1 MSKINKMLKN
11 KFGIDRKTKLTEQDE
26 GLTEQLTI
34 EETLLPEQQL
44 VEKVDEA
51 KQREMEEEKFQAIEE
66 SFLKFAEKEA
76 LRLEEENKIKKL
88 QESLLTP
95 FTKNKEVDMQ
105 STFDDTVNRVLP
117 KSKFTE
123 VVQIPEPFSEEPALN
138 KELSDFKTKINQH
151 VQRVMTG
158 TGGGLD
164 PNKVANHFIP
174 AVDNTFDLGA
184 ANKQWRN
191 LYLSGSTLIV
201 DGASIDSGEL
211 TALDGVTAGTVT
223 ASKAV
228 IVDANKDIT
237 GFRNVSLSTDA
248 SVLSFGTNSEVT
260 LTHVHDTGLTL
271 THTATGDNTP
281 IVLQLKSEEDDIIAD
296 EVIASLEF
304 AAGDSDGTDGAT
316 VAAGIHAIAE
326 GTFSSS
332 ANATKLVFTTGV
344 SETAAASA
352 TSKMTLSSAGLL
364 TIADDFVIKDGGTIG
379 SASSTSAMTIASTG
393 IVTFVDDIL
402 IKDGGTIGSA
412 SSTSAITIASTG
424 IVTLVDDLVIKD
436 TGTIGSS
443 TTPAAVSIAG
453 DGTVNLATAGA
464 TVNSAVIKT
473 AGTETIYVPAS
484 AMYPNTTNGCAALAQ
499 VELTAGRPE
508 LKVLD
513 FDKDSDEF
521 AQFTVAFPKSWNGGT
536 VTFRAFWVGLAA
548 TTGIAWGLQAISVG
562 DNAEA
567 DAAFGTA
574 VVVTDDS
581 QGDATEVLVTATS
594 GALTISGAADDK
606 MTFFQIFRDVS
617 DANDDMAGDAR
628 LVGIQLFFTT
638 DATNDA

>member
-1 MSKINKMLKN
+1 MSKINKMLKD
-11 KFGIDRKTKLTEQDE
+11 KFRIDRKTKPTKQDE
-26 GLTEQLTI
+26 GLTEQLTV
-34 EETLLPEQQL
+34 EETSPPEQQL

-151 VQRVMTG
+151 VQKVMTG

-352 TSKMTLSSAGLL
+352 TAKMTLSSAGLL

-453 DGTVNLATAGA
+453 DGTVDLATAGA

-536 VTFRAFWVGLAA
+536 VTFRAFWVGIAA

>member
-1 MSKINKMLKN
+1 MSKINKTLKN
-11 KFGIDRKTKLTEQDE
+11 KFGIDRKIKPTKTDE

-51 KQREMEEEKFQAIEE
+51 KQREMREEKFQAIEE

-105 STFDDTVNRVLP
+105 STFDDTINKVLP

-138 KELSDFKTKINQH
+138 KELSDFKAKINQH
-151 VQRVMTG
+151 VQKVMAG

-174 AVDNTFDLGA
+174 AVDNTFDLGS

-281 IVLQLKSEEDDIIAD
+281 IVLQLKSEEDDIVAD

-352 TSKMTLSSAGLL
+352 TAKMTLSSAGLL
-364 TIADDFVIKDGGTIG
+364 TIADDFV
-379 SASSTSAMTIASTG
+379 
-393 IVTFVDDIL
+393 

-436 TGTIGSS
+436 TGTIGSA

-536 VTFRAFWVGLAA
+536 VTFRAFWVGIAA

-594 GALTISGAADDK
+594 GALTISGAGDDK

>member
-1 MSKINKMLKN
+1 MSKINKTLKN
-11 KFGIDRKTKLTEQDE
+11 KFGIDRKTKPTKQDE
-26 GLTEQLTI
+26 GLTEQLTV
-34 EETLLPEQQL
+34 EETSPPEQQL

-105 STFDDTVNRVLP
+105 STFDDTINRVLP

-151 VQRVMTG
+151 VQKVMTG

-237 GFRNVSLSTDA
+237 GFRNVSLSADA
-248 SVLSFGTNSEVT
+248 SVLSFGTNSEIT

-352 TSKMTLSSAGLL
+352 TAKMTLSSAGLL

-453 DGTVNLATAGA
+453 DGTVDLATAGA

-536 VTFRAFWVGLAA
+536 VTFRAFWVGIAA

>member
-1 MSKINKMLKN
+1 MSKINETLKN
-11 KFGIDRKTKLTEQDE
+11 KFGIDRKTKPTKTDE

-34 EETLLPEQQL
+34 EETSPPEQQL

-51 KQREMEEEKFQAIEE
+51 KQGEMEEERFQAIEE
-66 SFLKFAEKEA
+66 SFRKFAEKEA

-105 STFDDTVNRVLP
+105 STFDDTVNKVLP

-138 KELSDFKTKINQH
+138 KELSDFKAKINQH
-151 VQRVMTG
+151 VQKVMTG

-174 AVDNTFDLGA
+174 AVDNTFDLGS

-201 DGASIDSGEL
+201 DGTSIDSGEL

-281 IVLQLKSEEDDIIAD
+281 IVLQLKSEEDDIVAD

-352 TSKMTLSSAGLL
+352 TAKMTLSSAGLL
-364 TIADDFVIKDGGTIG
+364 TIADDFVIKDAGTIG
-379 SASSTSAMTIASTG
+379 SA
-393 IVTFVDDIL
+393 
-402 IKDGGTIGSA
+402 
-412 SSTSAITIASTG
+412 
-424 IVTLVDDLVIKD
+424 
-436 TGTIGSS
+436 

-536 VTFRAFWVGLAA
+536 VTFRAFWVGNA
-548 TTGIAWGLQAISVG
+548 TTDGIAWGLQAISVG

-594 GALTISGAADDK
+594 GALTISGAGDDK

-617 DANDDMAGDAR
+617 DANDDMAADAR

>member
-1 MSKINKMLKN
+1 MLKD
-11 KFGIDRKTKLTEQDE
+11 KFRIDRKTKPTKRDE

-34 EETLLPEQQL
+34 EEASPSEQKL
-44 VEKVDEA
+44 FEKVDEV
-51 KQREMEEEKFQAIEE
+51 KQKKVEKKKFQSVEE
-66 SFLKFAEKEA
+66 SLLEFAEKEA
-76 LRLEEENKIKKL
+76 LRLEEEKKL

-105 STFDDTVNRVLP
+105 STFDDTVNKVLP

-138 KELSDFKTKINQH
+138 KELSDFKAKINQH
-151 VQRVMTG
+151 VQKVMTG

-174 AVDNTFDLGA
+174 AVDNTFDLGS

-281 IVLQLKSEEDDIIAD
+281 IVLQLKSEEDDIVAD

-352 TSKMTLSSAGLL
+352 TAKMTLSSARLL
-364 TIADDFVIKDGGTIG
+364 TIADDFVIKDAGTIG
-379 SASSTSAMTIASTG
+379 SA
-393 IVTFVDDIL
+393 
-402 IKDGGTIGSA
+402 
-412 SSTSAITIASTG
+412 
-424 IVTLVDDLVIKD
+424 
-436 TGTIGSS
+436 

-536 VTFRAFWVGLAA
+536 VTFRAFWVGIAA

-581 QGDATEVLVTATS
+581 QGDATEVLVTDTS
-594 GALTISGAADDK
+594 GALTISGAGDDK

-617 DANDDMAGDAR
+617 DANDDMAADAR

>member
-1 MSKINKMLKN
+1 MSKINETLKN
-11 KFGIDRKTKLTEQDE
+11 KFGIDRKTKPTKTDE

-34 EETLLPEQQL
+34 EETSPPEQQL

-51 KQREMEEEKFQAIEE
+51 KQGEMEEERFQAIEE
-66 SFLKFAEKEA
+66 SFRKFAEKEA

-105 STFDDTVNRVLP
+105 STFDDTVNKVLP

-138 KELSDFKTKINQH
+138 KELSDFKAKINQH
-151 VQRVMTG
+151 VQKVMTG

-174 AVDNTFDLGA
+174 AVDNTFDLGS

-201 DGASIDSGEL
+201 DGTSIDSGEL

-281 IVLQLKSEEDDIIAD
+281 IVLQLKSEEDDIVAD

-352 TSKMTLSSAGLL
+352 TAKMTLSSAGLL
-364 TIADDFVIKDGGTIG
+364 TIADDFVIKDAGTIG
-379 SASSTSAMTIASTG
+379 SA
-393 IVTFVDDIL
+393 
-402 IKDGGTIGSA
+402 
-412 SSTSAITIASTG
+412 
-424 IVTLVDDLVIKD
+424 
-436 TGTIGSS
+436 

-536 VTFRAFWVGLAA
+536 VTFRAFWVGNA
-548 TTGIAWGLQAISVG
+548 TTDGIAWGLQAISVG

-594 GALTISGAADDK
+594 GALTISGAGDDK

>member
-1 MSKINKMLKN
+1 MSKINKTLKN
-11 KFGIDRKTKLTEQDE
+11 KFGIDRKIKPTKTDE

-51 KQREMEEEKFQAIEE
+51 KQREMGEEKFQAIEE

-105 STFDDTVNRVLP
+105 STFDDTINRVLP

-138 KELSDFKTKINQH
+138 KELSDFKAKINQH
-151 VQRVMTG
+151 VQKVMTG

-174 AVDNTFDLGA
+174 AVDNTFDLGS

-281 IVLQLKSEEDDIIAD
+281 IVLQLKSEEDDIVAD

-352 TSKMTLSSAGLL
+352 TAKMTLSSAGLL
-364 TIADDFVIKDGGTIG
+364 TIADDFV
-379 SASSTSAMTIASTG
+379 
-393 IVTFVDDIL
+393 

-436 TGTIGSS
+436 TGTIGSA

-548 TTGIAWGLQAISVG
+548 TTGVAWGLQAISVG

-594 GALTISGAADDK
+594 GALTISGAGDDK

>member
-1 MSKINKMLKN
+1 MSKINKTLKN
-11 KFGIDRKTKLTEQDE
+11 KFGIDRKIKPTKTDE

-51 KQREMEEEKFQAIEE
+51 KQREMREEKFQAIEE

-105 STFDDTVNRVLP
+105 STFDDTINKVLP

-138 KELSDFKTKINQH
+138 KELSDFKAKINQH
-151 VQRVMTG
+151 VQKVMTG

-174 AVDNTFDLGA
+174 AVDNTFDLGS

-281 IVLQLKSEEDDIIAD
+281 IVLQLKSEEDDIVAD

-352 TSKMTLSSAGLL
+352 TAKMTLSSAGLL
-364 TIADDFVIKDGGTIG
+364 TIADDFV
-379 SASSTSAMTIASTG
+379 
-393 IVTFVDDIL
+393 

-436 TGTIGSS
+436 TGTIGSA

-536 VTFRAFWVGLAA
+536 VTFRAFWVGIAA

-594 GALTISGAADDK
+594 GALTISGAGDDK

>member
-1 MSKINKMLKN
+1 MSKINKMLKD
-11 KFGIDRKTKLTEQDE
+11 KFRIDRKTKPTKRDE

-34 EETLLPEQQL
+34 EEASPSEQKL
-44 VEKVDEA
+44 FEKVDEV
-51 KQREMEEEKFQAIEE
+51 KQKKVEKKKFQSVEE
-66 SFLKFAEKEA
+66 SLLEFAEEEA
-76 LRLEEENKIKKL
+76 LRLEEEKKL

-105 STFDDTVNRVLP
+105 SAFDDMVNRVLP

-123 VVQIPEPFSEEPALN
+123 VVQTPEPFSEEPALN
-138 KELSDFKTKINQH
+138 KELSDFKEKINQH
-151 VQRVMTG
+151 VQRVMVG

-174 AVDNTFDLGA
+174 AVDSAFDLGA
-184 ANKQWRN
+184 SDKQWRN

-201 DGASIDSGEL
+201 DGASIDSSEL

-352 TSKMTLSSAGLL
+352 TAKMTLSSAGLL

-379 SASSTSAMTIASTG
+379 SASSTSA
-393 IVTFVDDIL
+393 
-402 IKDGGTIGSA
+402 
-412 SSTSAITIASTG
+412 ITIASTG
-424 IVTLVDDLVIKD
+424 IVTLVDDLIIKD

-536 VTFRAFWVGLAA
+536 VTFRAFWVGIAA

-581 QGDATEVLVTATS
+581 QGDVTEVLVTDTS
-594 GALTISGAADDK
+594 GALTISGAGDDK

-617 DANDDMAGDAR
+617 DANDDMAADAR

>member
-1 MSKINKMLKN
+1 MSKINKTLKN
-11 KFGIDRKTKLTEQDE
+11 KFGIDRKTKPTKTDE

-34 EETLLPEQQL
+34 EETSPPEQQL

-51 KQREMEEEKFQAIEE
+51 KQREMGEEKFQAIEE

-105 STFDDTVNRVLP
+105 STFDDTVNKVLP

-138 KELSDFKTKINQH
+138 KELSDFKAKINQH
-151 VQRVMTG
+151 VQKVMTG

-174 AVDNTFDLGA
+174 AVDNTFDLGS

-201 DGASIDSGEL
+201 DGTSIDSGEL

-281 IVLQLKSEEDDIIAD
+281 IVLQLKSEEDDIVAD

-352 TSKMTLSSAGLL
+352 TAKMTLSSAGLL
-364 TIADDFVIKDGGTIG
+364 TIADDFVIKDAGTIG
-379 SASSTSAMTIASTG
+379 SA
-393 IVTFVDDIL
+393 
-402 IKDGGTIGSA
+402 
-412 SSTSAITIASTG
+412 
-424 IVTLVDDLVIKD
+424 
-436 TGTIGSS
+436 

-499 VELTAGRPE
+499 VELTGGRPE

-536 VTFRAFWVGLAA
+536 VTFRAFWVGNA
-548 TTGIAWGLQAISVG
+548 TTDGIAWGLQAISVG

-594 GALTISGAADDK
+594 GALTISGAGDDK

-617 DANDDMAGDAR
+617 DANDDMAADAR

>member
-1 MSKINKMLKN
+1 
-11 KFGIDRKTKLTEQDE
+11 
-26 GLTEQLTI
+26 
-34 EETLLPEQQL
+34 
-44 VEKVDEA
+44 
-51 KQREMEEEKFQAIEE
+51 
-66 SFLKFAEKEA
+66 
-76 LRLEEENKIKKL
+76 
-88 QESLLTP
+88 
-95 FTKNKEVDMQ
+95 MQ
-105 STFDDTVNRVLP
+105 STFDDTINKVLP

-138 KELSDFKTKINQH
+138 KELSDFKAKINQH
-151 VQRVMTG
+151 VQKVMAG

-174 AVDNTFDLGA
+174 ALDNTFDLGA

-211 TALDGVTAGTVT
+211 TALDGVTAGTVS

-237 GFRNVSLSTDA
+237 GFRNVSLSADA
-248 SVLSFGTNSEVT
+248 SVLSFGTNSEIT

-281 IVLQLKSEEDDIIAD
+281 IVLQLKSEEDDIVAD

-352 TSKMTLSSAGLL
+352 TAKMTLSSAGLL
-364 TIADDFVIKDGGTIG
+364 TIADDFV
-379 SASSTSAMTIASTG
+379 
-393 IVTFVDDIL
+393 

-453 DGTVNLATAGA
+453 DGTVDLATAGA

-536 VTFRAFWVGLAA
+536 VTFRAFWVGIAA

-581 QGDATEVLVTATS
+581 QGDATEVLVTDTS
-594 GALTISGAADDK
+594 GALTISGAGDDK

>member
-1 MSKINKMLKN
+1 MLKD
-11 KFGIDRKTKLTEQDE
+11 KFRIDRKTKPTKQDE

-34 EETLLPEQQL
+34 EEASPSEQKL
-44 VEKVDEA
+44 FEKVDEV
-51 KQREMEEEKFQAIEE
+51 KQKKVEKKKFQSVEE
-66 SFLKFAEKEA
+66 SLLEFAEEEA
-76 LRLEEENKIKKL
+76 LRLEEEKKL

-105 STFDDTVNRVLP
+105 SAFDDMVNRVLP

-123 VVQIPEPFSEEPALN
+123 VVQTPEPFSEEPALN
-138 KELSDFKTKINQH
+138 KELSDFKEKINQH
-151 VQRVMTG
+151 VQRVMAG

-174 AVDNTFDLGA
+174 AVDSAFDLGA
-184 ANKQWRN
+184 SDKQWRN

-201 DGASIDSGEL
+201 DGASIDSSEL

-352 TSKMTLSSAGLL
+352 TAKMTLSSAGLL
-364 TIADDFVIKDGGTIG
+364 TIADDFVIKDAGTIG
-379 SASSTSAMTIASTG
+379 SA
-393 IVTFVDDIL
+393 
-402 IKDGGTIGSA
+402 
-412 SSTSAITIASTG
+412 
-424 IVTLVDDLVIKD
+424 
-436 TGTIGSS
+436 

-536 VTFRAFWVGLAA
+536 VTFRAFWVGNA
-548 TTGIAWGLQAISVG
+548 TTDGIAWGLQAISVG

-594 GALTISGAADDK
+594 GALTISGAGDDK

>member
-1 MSKINKMLKN
+1 MSKINKTLKN
-11 KFGIDRKTKLTEQDE
+11 KFGIDRKIKPTKTDE

-51 KQREMEEEKFQAIEE
+51 KQGEMEEERFQAIEE
-66 SFLKFAEKEA
+66 SFRKFAEKEA

-105 STFDDTVNRVLP
+105 STFDDTINKVLP

-138 KELSDFKTKINQH
+138 KELSDFKAKINQH
-151 VQRVMTG
+151 VQKVMTG

-174 AVDNTFDLGA
+174 AVDNTFDLGS

-281 IVLQLKSEEDDIIAD
+281 IVLQLKSEEDDIVAD

-352 TSKMTLSSAGLL
+352 TAKMTLSSAGLL
-364 TIADDFVIKDGGTIG
+364 TIADDFV
-379 SASSTSAMTIASTG
+379 
-393 IVTFVDDIL
+393 

-436 TGTIGSS
+436 TGTIGSA

-536 VTFRAFWVGLAA
+536 VTFRAFWVGIAA

-581 QGDATEVLVTATS
+581 QGDVTEVLVTDTS
-594 GALTISGAADDK
+594 GALTISGAGDDK

>member
-11 KFGIDRKTKLTEQDE
+11 KFGVDRKTNPTKPDE

-34 EETLLPEQQL
+34 EETPSPEQQL

-105 STFDDTVNRVLP
+105 STFDDTVNKVLP

-123 VVQIPEPFSEEPALN
+123 VVQTPEPFSEEPALN
-138 KELSDFKTKINQH
+138 KELSDFKAKINQH
-151 VQRVMTG
+151 VQKVMTG

-174 AVDNTFDLGA
+174 AVDNTFDLGS

-281 IVLQLKSEEDDIIAD
+281 IVLQLKSEEDDIVAD

-352 TSKMTLSSAGLL
+352 TAKMTLSSAGLL
-364 TIADDFVIKDGGTIG
+364 TIADD
-379 SASSTSAMTIASTG
+379 
-393 IVTFVDDIL
+393 
-402 IKDGGTIGSA
+402 
-412 SSTSAITIASTG
+412 
-424 IVTLVDDLVIKD
+424 LVIKD
-436 TGTIGSS
+436 TGTIGSA

-536 VTFRAFWVGLAA
+536 VTFRAFWVGIAA
-548 TTGIAWGLQAISVG
+548 TTGVAWGLQAISVG

-581 QGDATEVLVTATS
+581 QGDATEVLVTDTS
-594 GALTISGAADDK
+594 GALTISGAGDDK

>member
-1 MSKINKMLKN
+1 MSKINKTLKN
-11 KFGIDRKTKLTEQDE
+11 KFGIDRKIKPTKTDE

-51 KQREMEEEKFQAIEE
+51 KQREMREEKFQAIEE

-76 LRLEEENKIKKL
+76 LRLEEENKIKRL

-105 STFDDTVNRVLP
+105 STFDDTVNKVLP

-138 KELSDFKTKINQH
+138 KELSDFKAKINQH
-151 VQRVMTG
+151 VQKVMAG

-174 AVDNTFDLGA
+174 AVDNTFDLGS

-281 IVLQLKSEEDDIIAD
+281 IVLQLKSEEDDIVAD

-352 TSKMTLSSAGLL
+352 TAKMTLSSAGLL
-364 TIADDFVIKDGGTIG
+364 TIADDFV
-379 SASSTSAMTIASTG
+379 
-393 IVTFVDDIL
+393 

-436 TGTIGSS
+436 TGTIGSA

-536 VTFRAFWVGLAA
+536 VTFRAFWVGIAA

-594 GALTISGAADDK
+594 GALTISGAGDDK

>member
-1 MSKINKMLKN
+1 MSKINKMLKD
-11 KFGIDRKTKLTEQDE
+11 KFRIDRKTKPTKQDE

-34 EETLLPEQQL
+34 EETSPSEQKL
-44 VEKVDEA
+44 FEKVDEV
-51 KQREMEEEKFQAIEE
+51 KQKKLEKKKFQSVEE
-66 SFLKFAEKEA
+66 SLLEFAEKEA
-76 LRLEEENKIKKL
+76 LRLEEEKKL

-105 STFDDTVNRVLP
+105 SAFDDMVNRVLP

-123 VVQIPEPFSEEPALN
+123 VVQTPEPFSEEPALN
-138 KELSDFKTKINQH
+138 KELSDFKEKINQH
-151 VQRVMTG
+151 VQRVMAG

-174 AVDNTFDLGA
+174 AVDSAFDLGA
-184 ANKQWRN
+184 SDKQWRN

-201 DGASIDSGEL
+201 DGASIDSSEL

-352 TSKMTLSSAGLL
+352 TAKMTLSSAGLL
-364 TIADDFVIKDGGTIG
+364 TIADDFVIKDAGTIG
-379 SASSTSAMTIASTG
+379 SA
-393 IVTFVDDIL
+393 
-402 IKDGGTIGSA
+402 
-412 SSTSAITIASTG
+412 
-424 IVTLVDDLVIKD
+424 
-436 TGTIGSS
+436 

-536 VTFRAFWVGLAA
+536 VTFRAFWVGIAA

-581 QGDATEVLVTATS
+581 QGDATEVLVTDTS
-594 GALTISGAADDK
+594 GALTISGAGDDK

>member
-1 MSKINKMLKN
+1 MSKINKMLKD
-11 KFGIDRKTKLTEQDE
+11 KFRIDRKTKPTKRDE

-34 EETLLPEQQL
+34 EEASPSEQKL
-44 VEKVDEA
+44 FEKVDEV
-51 KQREMEEEKFQAIEE
+51 KQKKVEKKKFQSVEE
-66 SFLKFAEKEA
+66 SLLEFAEEEA
-76 LRLEEENKIKKL
+76 LRLEEEKKL

-105 STFDDTVNRVLP
+105 STFDDTVNKVLP

-138 KELSDFKTKINQH
+138 KELSDFKAKINQH
-151 VQRVMTG
+151 VQKVMTG

-174 AVDNTFDLGA
+174 AVDNTFDLGS

-201 DGASIDSGEL
+201 DGTSIDSGEL

-281 IVLQLKSEEDDIIAD
+281 IVLQLKSEEDDIVAD

-352 TSKMTLSSAGLL
+352 TAKMTLSSAGLL
-364 TIADDFVIKDGGTIG
+364 TIADDFVIKDAGTIG
-379 SASSTSAMTIASTG
+379 SA
-393 IVTFVDDIL
+393 
-402 IKDGGTIGSA
+402 
-412 SSTSAITIASTG
+412 
-424 IVTLVDDLVIKD
+424 
-436 TGTIGSS
+436 

-536 VTFRAFWVGLAA
+536 VTFRAFWVGNA
-548 TTGIAWGLQAISVG
+548 TTDGIAWGLQAISVG

-581 QGDATEVLVTATS
+581 QGDVTEVLVTDTS
-594 GALTISGAADDK
+594 GALTISGAGDDK

-617 DANDDMAGDAR
+617 DANDDMAADAR

>member
-44 VEKVDEA
+44 IEKVDEA

>member
-352 TSKMTLSSAGLL
+352 TAKMTLSSAGLL

>member
-1 MSKINKMLKN
+1 MLKD
-11 KFGIDRKTKLTEQDE
+11 KFRIDRKTKPTKQDE

-34 EETLLPEQQL
+34 EETSPSEQKL
-44 VEKVDEA
+44 FEKVDEV
-51 KQREMEEEKFQAIEE
+51 KQKKLEKKKFQSVEE
-66 SFLKFAEKEA
+66 SLLEFAEKEA
-76 LRLEEENKIKKL
+76 LRLEEEKKL

-105 STFDDTVNRVLP
+105 SAFDDMVNKVLP

-123 VVQIPEPFSEEPALN
+123 VVQTPEPFSEEPALN
-138 KELSDFKTKINQH
+138 KELSDFKEKINQH
-151 VQRVMTG
+151 VQRVMAG

-174 AVDNTFDLGA
+174 AVDSAFDLGA
-184 ANKQWRN
+184 SDKQWRN

-281 IVLQLKSEEDDIIAD
+281 IVLQLKSEEDDIVAD

-352 TSKMTLSSAGLL
+352 TAKMTLSSAGLL
-364 TIADDFVIKDGGTIG
+364 TIADDFVIKDAGTIG
-379 SASSTSAMTIASTG
+379 SA
-393 IVTFVDDIL
+393 
-402 IKDGGTIGSA
+402 
-412 SSTSAITIASTG
+412 
-424 IVTLVDDLVIKD
+424 
-436 TGTIGSS
+436 

-536 VTFRAFWVGLAA
+536 VTFRAFWVGNA
-548 TTGIAWGLQAISVG
+548 TTDGIAWGLQAISVG

-594 GALTISGAADDK
+594 GALTISGAGDDK

-617 DANDDMAGDAR
+617 DANDDMAADAR

>member
-1 MSKINKMLKN
+1 MSKINKTLKN
-11 KFGIDRKTKLTEQDE
+11 KFGIDRKIKPTKTDE

-51 KQREMEEEKFQAIEE
+51 KQGEMEEERFQAIEE

-105 STFDDTVNRVLP
+105 STFDDTVNKVLP

-138 KELSDFKTKINQH
+138 KELSDFKAKINQH
-151 VQRVMTG
+151 VQKVMAG

-174 AVDNTFDLGA
+174 AVDNTFDLGS

-281 IVLQLKSEEDDIIAD
+281 IVLQLKSEEDDIVAD

-352 TSKMTLSSAGLL
+352 TAKMTLSSAGLL

-379 SASSTSAMTIASTG
+379 SASSTSA
-393 IVTFVDDIL
+393 
-402 IKDGGTIGSA
+402 
-412 SSTSAITIASTG
+412 ITIASTG
-424 IVTLVDDLVIKD
+424 IVTLVDDLIIKD

-536 VTFRAFWVGLAA
+536 VTFRAFWVGIAA

-581 QGDATEVLVTATS
+581 QGDATEVLVTDTS
-594 GALTISGAADDK
+594 GALTISGAGDDK